1 MFLSKSTTNCCLF
14 IKSRTLLEAKRE
26 QENHNS
32 LLIRPSELDSS
43 FLVCLSVYRS
53 HCSFNQIQR
62 RQELPIRQG
71 TGLTR
76 HGGGGIYRRLSYN
89 GLTCFSINIWEP
101 ALQVRFIYD
110 LFICWYP
117 GGSNVQYSKL
127 FQILYVYWYTLH
139 LCNWDRSAMK
149 KTDWMPCKNVDDIST
164 GLSC

>member
-1 MFLSKSTTNCCLF
+1 MFFSKSATNVYK
-14 IKSRTLLEAKRE
+14 IKDTLWSQKRTKIVCWSVHQSWIA
-26 QENHNS
+26 
-32 LLIRPSELDSS
+32 PTW
-43 FLVCLSVYRS
+43 FVCLSIDP

-76 HGGGGIYRRLSYN
+76 HGGGSIYRRLSYN
-89 GLTCFSINIWEP
+89 GLTCFSINIWEF

-139 LCNWDRSAMK
+139 LCLIGTAALWKRWIECLV
-149 KTDWMPCKNVDDIST
+149 KT
-164 GLSC
+164 

>member
-1 MFLSKSTTNCCLF
+1 MKSK
-14 IKSRTLLEAKRE
+14 
-26 QENHNS
+26 ENQNS

-43 FLVCLSVYRS
+43 YLVCLSVYRS

-76 HGGGGIYRRLSYN
+76 HGGGSIYRWLSYN

-117 GGSNVQYSKL
+117 GGSNVEYLKL
-127 FQILYVYWYTLH
+127 FQILYVCWYTVH
-139 LCNWDRSAMK
+139 LCLIGNAVLWKRRIECLV
-149 KTDWMPCKNVDDIST
+149 KTEMIYQLVYPVHIWIVNHTWLVIWILDKLVK
-164 GLSC
+164 